1 MYKKTDKDADILK
14 LARERYSMEKDL
26 NSDLRQRQQD
36 DIRFKAGF
44 QWPEAIKSQ
53 REQDP
58 YGARPC
64 LVINHA
70 RTHANRLAND
80 IRQNRPQIKVLP
92 VDDQADVETAEIY
105 NGLCRHI
112 QVSGD
117 ADLAYD
123 CASGFA
129 IDMGEGFFEVVVNEL
144 EDGTQEIDIEPII
157 NPHSVHLEPYFEN
170 PTGADAKW
178 CFVDDPTLREDLE
191 SQYPDVDLTDWEATK
206 SDMTLRDWYIDDTRI
221 NAARY
226 YLQEDGVWICYKLI
240 GDQILERWELPGQ
253 YLPIIRV
260 LGEENVVDGKKDTKG
275 LIRDIKDPCMM
286 YNYWASANTE
296 RIALAPKAPYVI
308 ADGALEGHEDEWSK
322 ANVSNIPYLS
332 YNSTDSEGNQLPPP
346 DRTPPVSQDTAIIQA
361 MMQAHDDI
369 KAVTGQFDASL
380 GNRSNETSGVAQRE
394 RKQESNTTT
403 FHFVDNLS
411 RAIRQCGR
419 VVVDLI
425 PKVMSPEAIVRVLGE
440 DGTPD
445 FAQVAPDGPAY
456 QELQDS
462 AGKVQKIYN
471 LGVGKYDVTVV
482 AGPSF
487 STRRT
492 EAAVEMKDL
501 MARSPEMMQIA
512 GDLMVKNLDWP
523 GADDIAKRLKLMLP
537 PQIQQQEDQD
547 DPGAA
552 QAEAAVNQMLDQIE
566 PQMQQLQQQAQE
578 AGQAA
583 QQATQENQMMKIES
597 ASKDLQI
604 QEMQI
609 ALRDKSQELEIKSA
623 EVQVRAQ
630 DSENK
635 KQSEQMK
642 IEGDIVQA
650 AMAQK
655 GENSEPKEAKES
667 GTTELA
673 NTVAAQASTRA
684 AEQLSKLAEQLAKQA
699 EEIAATVTQTAQA
712 NESVSAEVIQLK
724 GYIED
729 EARKKQK
736 VTSAVLEFMQSDG
749 SDKAMK
755 KTVNAIK
762 KT

>member
-1 MYKKTDKDADILK
+1 
-14 LARERYSMEKDL
+14 
-26 NSDLRQRQQD
+26 
-36 DIRFKAGF
+36 
-44 QWPEAIKSQ
+44 
-53 REQDP
+53 
-58 YGARPC
+58 
-64 LVINHA
+64 
-70 RTHANRLAND
+70 
-80 IRQNRPQIKVLP
+80 
-92 VDDQADVETAEIY
+92 
-105 NGLCRHI
+105 
-112 QVSGD
+112 
-117 ADLAYD
+117 
-123 CASGFA
+123 
-129 IDMGEGFFEVVVNEL
+129 
-144 EDGTQEIDIEPII
+144 
-157 NPHSVHLEPYFEN
+157 
-170 PTGADAKW
+170 
-178 CFVDDPTLREDLE
+178 
-191 SQYPDVDLTDWEATK
+191 
-206 SDMTLRDWYIDDTRI
+206 
-221 NAARY
+221 
-226 YLQEDGVWICYKLI
+226 
-240 GDQILERWELPGQ
+240 
-253 YLPIIRV
+253 
-260 LGEENVVDGKKDTKG
+260 
-275 LIRDIKDPCMM
+275 
-286 YNYWASANTE
+286 
-296 RIALAPKAPYVI
+296 
-308 ADGALEGHEDEWSK
+308 
-322 ANVSNIPYLS
+322 
-332 YNSTDSEGNQLPPP
+332 
-346 DRTPPVSQDTAIIQA
+346 
-361 MMQAHDDI
+361 
-369 KAVTGQFDASL
+369 
-380 GNRSNETSGVAQRE
+380 
-394 RKQESNTTT
+394 
-403 FHFVDNLS
+403 
-411 RAIRQCGR
+411 
-419 VVVDLI
+419 
-425 PKVMSPEAIVRVLGE
+425 
-440 DGTPD
+440 
-445 FAQVAPDGPAY
+445 
-456 QELQDS
+456 
-462 AGKVQKIYN
+462 
-471 LGVGKYDVTVV
+471 
-482 AGPSF
+482 
-487 STRRT
+487 
-492 EAAVEMKDL
+492 
-501 MARSPEMMQIA
+501 
-512 GDLMVKNLDWP
+512 
-523 GADDIAKRLKLMLP
+523 MLP

-583 QQATQENQMMKIES
+583 QQATQENQMIKIES